1 MVALAALLALTVGL
15 AACEGIFVRGN
26 ASEHG
31 PDHVRV
37 GIPL

>member
-1 MVALAALLALTVGL
+1 LLALSL
-15 AACEGIFVRGN
+15 ALGACEGIFVRGN